1 LPIRVLRA
9 CDRAFAIQC
18 ADEETADLLDV
29 AFCRLVVRSATSIP
43 PFKTSYWI
51 DRDRATR
58 EFRICDADG
67 RAARFEDADG
77 LLFHL
82 DKCLI
87 IALQLQRPEFCFLHA
102 AAVAIGDRVAV
113 LAAPPGTGKSTL
125 TMALLGRGL
134 AYLSDELAPIDVTR
148 LRVFPYAHAVGLKS
162 RPPEPFRLPQGTV
175 GIGKRFH
182 VTPSLFPA
190 ATVDEALPLAA
201 LVFLRRA
208 AGSAPISRRIS
219 AAAGAAHALANMLNP
234 LAHQRDGLNV
244 AADLAQRAPCFE
256 VNIVDLK
263 AACAAVEDILTVRPH
278 EQNLT
283 QVIDES
289 SSAQ

>member
-1 LPIRVLRA
+1 LPTRVLSA
-9 CDRAFAIQC
+9 CDRDFAVQC
-18 ADEETADLLDV
+18 ADNDTAALVDV
-29 AFCRLVVRSATSIP
+29 AFGGLLTRPGTSTV
-43 PFKTSYWI
+43 KTSYWI
-51 DRDRATR
+51 DRDEA
-58 EFRICDADG
+58 EGHFCISDG
-67 RAARFEDADG
+67 NGSLARFEDADG

-87 IALQLQRPEFCFLHA
+87 IALQRQRPELCFLHA
-102 AAVAIGDRVAV
+102 AAVGIGDRVAV
-113 LAAPPGTGKSTL
+113 LAAPPGTGKSTF
-125 TMALLGRGL
+125 TTTLLERGF

-162 RPPEPFRLPQGTV
+162 RPPKPFRLPQGTIA
-175 GIGKRFH
+175 IGKRFH
-182 VTPSLFPA
+182 VTPRLFPA

-219 AAAGAAHALANMLNP
+219 AAAGAAHVLANMLNA

-256 VNIVDLK
+256 VNIADLN
-263 AACAAVEDILTVRPH
+263 AACAAVEAILTARPMPTP
-278 EQNLT
+278 QR
-283 QVIDES
+283 
-289 SSAQ
+289 